1 MRQDV
6 YRVALDEASSEL
18 NDILTKFDQLRRR
31 KDRLEK
37 IVEAL
42 KPLVVSNDLRSVAA
56 VATPERIVAPAEKP
70 IAVPE
75 PVAVA
80 PVPAPAMSHVQIER
94 IQAAADESADPFDRR
109 VENVMGMSSA
119 TRDVREYSRLFNS
132 TSSR

>member
-18 NDILTKFDQLRRR
+18 NDILARFDQLRRR

-42 KPLVVSNDLRSVAA
+42 KPLVASNDQRSVAA
-56 VATPERIVAPAEKP
+56 VEAS
-70 IAVPE
+70 AVK
-75 PVAVA
+75 PVAIPESEA
-80 PVPAPAMSHVQIER
+80 SAPIPVPTPAMSHVQIER

>member
-18 NDILTKFDQLRRR
+18 NDILARFDQLRQR

-42 KPLVVSNDLRSVAA
+42 KPLVVSNDQRSVAA
-56 VATPERIVAPAEKP
+56 VEAS
-70 IAVPE
+70 AVK
-75 PVAVA
+75 PVAIPEFEAAA
-80 PVPAPAMSHVQIER
+80 PVPTPAMSHVQIER